1 MSEHIVP
8 RKTYFTIFGILL
20 CLTALTTFVAFQDLG
35 PFNIVVA
42 LAIALVK
49 ASLVV
54 LFFMH
59 VKYSSKLTKL
69 IVGAGIFWFLIMVS
83 FTFTDYFSRGW
94 MAHPHP

>member
-1 MSEHIVP
+1 MSEHIVS
-8 RKTYFTIFGILL
+8 RKIYFSVFGALL
-20 CLTALTTFVAFQDLG
+20 CLTALTTFIAFQDLG

-59 VKYSSKLTKL
+59 VKYSSRLTKL
-69 IVGAGIFWFLIMVS
+69 IIFAGVFWFFIMVS
-83 FTFTDYFSRGW
+83 FTFADYYTRGW
-94 MAHPHP
+94 ITHPHP